1 MNKLKK
7 LRLCDFMLLA
17 VALVMLASSL
27 QLEVI
32 AGQSMWWVW
41 VHIVSGTLFLVLI
54 LWHLQLHFQW
64 RNWLRLLWKQR
75 SANMKWLTAVGILT
89 FVTALVATAGW
100 IASPEHSK
108 IGAVHG
114 KLGFLF
120 IALAV
125 WHTAR
130 RFRFYIR

>member
-1 MNKLKK
+1 
-7 LRLCDFMLLA
+7 MLLA
-17 VALVMLASSL
+17 VAVVMLASSL

-64 RNWLRLLWKQR
+64 RNWLWLLWKQR

-89 FVTALVATAGW
+89 FVTALIATAGW
-100 IASPEHSK
+100 IVSPEHSK

>member
-1 MNKLKK
+1 MSKLKK

-17 VALVMLASSL
+17 VAVVMLASSL

-32 AGQSMWWVW
+32 AGQSMLWVW
-41 VHIVSGTLFLVLI
+41 VHIVSGTLFLGVI
-54 LWHLQLHFQW
+54 FWHLQLHFQW

-75 SANMKWLTAVGILT
+75 SANMKWLTVVGILT

>member
-1 MNKLKK
+1 MSKLKK

-17 VALVMLASSL
+17 VAVVMLASSL

-64 RNWLRLLWKQR
+64 RNWFRLLWKQR

-100 IASPEHSK
+100 IVSPEHSK

>member
-1 MNKLKK
+1 M
-7 LRLCDFMLLA
+7 A
-17 VALVMLASSL
+17 P
-27 QLEVI
+27 
-32 AGQSMWWVW
+32 
-41 VHIVSGTLFLVLI
+41 VSGI
-54 LWHLQLHFQW
+54 IA
-64 RNWLRLLWKQR
+64 K
-75 SANMKWLTAVGILT
+75 
-89 FVTALVATAGW
+89 FVQESNCHITYKFISDDKKATPVV
-100 IASPEHSK
+100 ASPLHSK

>member
-1 MNKLKK
+1 
-7 LRLCDFMLLA
+7 MLLA
-17 VALVMLASSL
+17 VAVVMLASSL

-32 AGQSMWWVW
+32 AGQSMLWVW
-41 VHIVSGTLFLVLI
+41 VHIVSGTLFLGVI
-54 LWHLQLHFQW
+54 FWHLQLHFQW

-75 SANMKWLTAVGILT
+75 SANMKWLTVVGILT

-114 KLGFLF
+114 MLGFLF
-120 IALAV
+120 IALVA

>member
-1 MNKLKK
+1 MSKWKK

-17 VALVMLASSL
+17 VAVVMLASSL

-64 RNWLRLLWKQR
+64 RNWFRLLWKQR

>member
-1 MNKLKK
+1 
-7 LRLCDFMLLA
+7 MLLA
-17 VALVMLASSL
+17 VAVVMLASSL

-64 RNWLRLLWKQR
+64 RNWFRLLWKQR

>member
-1 MNKLKK
+1 
-7 LRLCDFMLLA
+7 MLLA
-17 VALVMLASSL
+17 VAVVMLASSL

-100 IASPEHSK
+100 LHRRNTPKSGLYTASSDSCS
-108 IGAVHG
+108 
-114 KLGFLF
+114 
-120 IALAV
+120 
-125 WHTAR
+125 
-130 RFRFYIR
+130 